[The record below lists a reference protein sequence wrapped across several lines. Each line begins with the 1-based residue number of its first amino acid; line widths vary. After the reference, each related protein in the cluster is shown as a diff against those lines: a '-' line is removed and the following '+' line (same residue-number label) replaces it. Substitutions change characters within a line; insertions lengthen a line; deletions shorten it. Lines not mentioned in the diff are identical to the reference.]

1 MFEGQKRGGGGDF
14 VLESRHLVGLFLLF
28 VVISGLFF
36 TLGWVMRGSQ
46 QDTQAAAVTA
56 DSKKEVA
63 RANLPGGKP
72 AQPSGAPGQT
82 ADTDSAPLSDLD
94 FYRAAEAK
102 KAEPRL
108 EKPSKAEPAAPNS
121 SSSKPSVPVP
131 VVTKNVS
138 SKPKSLLNAPLV
150 PRGAIVLQVA
160 AVKNEQDALALAE
173 ALQAKKFPAFVLTPG
188 VDSYYRVQVGPYA
201 DQQSASQ
208 ARRGLEQQGFKAIV
222 KR

>member
-1 MFEGQKRGGGGDF
+1 MFEGQKRGGGGDV

-36 TLGWVMRGSQ
+36 PLGWVMRGSQ
-46 QDTQAAAVTA
+46 QDALLAAAYA
-56 DSKKEVA
+56 DSKKEAA
-63 RANLPGGKP
+63 RANLPSGAAG
-72 AQPSGAPGQT
+72 QPSGAPCR
-82 ADTDSAPLSDLD
+82 AVEPKPLSDLD
-94 FYRAAEAK
+94 FYRAAESK

-108 EKPSKAEPAAPNS
+108 EKPAKAEPAGPKSASARLP
-121 SSSKPSVPVP
+121 VAVP
-131 VVTKNVS
+131 VVTRNAS
-138 SKPKSLLNAPLV
+138 AKPKALLNAPLI

-173 ALQAKKFPAFVLTPG
+173 ALQTKKFPAFVLMPG
-188 VDSYYRVQVGPYA
+188 EDSYYRVQVGPYA
-201 DQQSASQ
+201 DQQSANQ